1 MEKVTT
7 VEFTAG
13 IYRSQVDVLIDGI
26 VEAISLDNL
35 LDERVVRRSQAK
47 VSSRPRL
54 KESFNPAGV
63 RLGSRGTSM
72 RTKPLVVVGY
82 TIAGVLYLDKLLE
95 ERVKIKSQGRVGTT
109 LPSKK
114 EYLSLSASFPEKDFP
129 WKLLQR
135 I

>member
-54 KESFNPAGV
+54 KESLIP
-63 RLGSRGTSM
+63 RG
-72 RTKPLVVVGY
+72 
-82 TIAGVLYLDKLLE
+82 
-95 ERVKIKSQGRVGTT
+95 
-109 LPSKK
+109 
-114 EYLSLSASFPEKDFP
+114 LS
-129 WKLLQR
+129 
-135 I
+135 

>member
-1 MEKVTT
+1 
-7 VEFTAG
+7 
-13 IYRSQVDVLIDGI
+13 
-26 VEAISLDNL
+26 
-35 LDERVVRRSQAK
+35 
-47 VSSRPRL
+47 
-54 KESFNPAGV
+54 
-63 RLGSRGTSM
+63 M

-95 ERVKIKSQGRVGTT
+95 ERVKIKSQGRVATT